1 MKNSVLLADGADAS
15 MCCDEIVQQASLGG
29 SGSIGSGLS

>member
-15 MCCDEIVQQASLGG
+15 MCGDEIVQQASLGG
-29 SGSIGSGLS
+29 SGSVGSGVS